1 MKKILISVAP
11 VPHTGTAI
19 PQGPATPVTPEEVA
33 AATIECAKAG
43 AAMVHL
49 HVRDQYAEQTAD
61 LFHFSKTL
69 DLIRSQSDIVI
80 QGSTGGVADLSLEDR
95 CVSLDDPRT
104 ETASL
109 NMGSSNSGNGVYINT
124 IPDIRFWATK
134 MQERQIIPE
143 LECFDLSMIET
154 VIKLAEEGLIPKPL
168 GFNFCFGYE
177 GSLSSNHDYLFT
189 LKNALPAG
197 SHWGIIHR
205 GMKDLRFVA
214 AAAAL
219 GASSISVGYE
229 YSYQYAAGR
238 LAATNA
244 EMVQR
249 LVDLLAMMDIT
260 TMSPAEARSFM
271 GVPDKKNV
279 PVTDLK

>member
-33 AATIECAKAG
+33 KATIECAKAG

-49 HVRDQYAEQTAD
+49 HVRNQYAEQTAD

-69 DLIRSQSDIVI
+69 ELIRSQSDIVI

-124 IPDIRFWATK
+124 LPDIRFWAAK
-134 MQERQIIPE
+134 MKERGIIPE
-143 LECFDLSMIET
+143 LEVFDLSMIET
-154 VIKLAEEGLIPKPL
+154 VIKVYQEGLIPKPL
-168 GFNFCFGYE
+168 SFNFCFGYE
-177 GSLSSNHDYLFT
+177 GSLSPNPDYLYT

-205 GMKDLRFVA
+205 SMKDFRFLA

-219 GASSISVGYE
+219 GASAISVGYE
-229 YSYQYAAGR
+229 YSYQYAPGK

-244 EMVQR
+244 EMVKR
-249 LVDLLAMMDIT
+249 LIDLLAMLDIMP
-260 TMSPAEARSFM
+260 MSPTEARQLM
-271 GVPDKKNV
+271 GVSPKKMTSVN
-279 PVTDLK
+279 